1 MKSLAGIVTLILSI
15 GVCSLNAVSSS
26 DNSTTTTND
35 KVNSM
40 QSTDSSTKQVNPVVE
55 IQTNMGNI
63 EVELNSDKAPN
74 TVKNF
79 IGYVNS
85 DFYSTTIFHRVI
97 KGFMIQGGGF
107 TKDMSQKK
115 NLAPIAIES
124 NNGLKNDRGT
134 IAMAR
139 TGDPNSATSQFFINT
154 KDNSFL
160 NYSAPTPQGYGY
172 AVFGKVVKGM
182 DVVDKIE
189 SSKTSTQNYMGDVP
203 VTPVV
208 IEKVTVK

>member
-1 MKSLAGIVTLILSI
+1 MIMREYRHHYLCIRSVLALASLCACLFVLVLGAPSQAAEQGAPTVI
-15 GVCSLNAVSSS
+15 
-26 DNSTTTTND
+26 
-35 KVNSM
+35 
-40 QSTDSSTKQVNPVVE
+40 

-63 EVELNSDKAPN
+63 EVELNSEKAPN

-79 IGYVNS
+79 LQYVNS
-85 DFYSTTIFHRVI
+85 NFYGGTIFHRVI

-107 TKDMSQKK
+107 TKDMEQKK
-115 NLAPIAIES
+115 TLTPIAIES

-139 TGDPNSATSQFFINT
+139 TSDPNSATSQFFINT

-160 NYSAPTPQGYGY
+160 NYSVPSMQGYGY
-172 AVFGKVVKGM
+172 TVFGKVIKGM

-189 SSKTSTQNYMGDVP
+189 SVKTASKGYMGNVP
-203 VTPVV
+203 VNHL
-208 IEKVTVK
+208 IIQKISVK

>member
-15 GVCSLNAVSSS
+15 GICGLNAASSS
-26 DNSTTTTND
+26 DNSTTNND

-40 QSTDSSTKQVNPVVE
+40 QATDSSTKQVNPVVE

-63 EVELNSDKAPN
+63 EVELNSGKAPN

-79 IGYVNS
+79 IEYVNS
-85 DFYSTTIFHRVI
+85 DFYSGTIFHRVI

-115 NLAPIAIES
+115 TLSAITIES

-172 AVFGKVVKGM
+172 AVFGKVIKGM

-189 SSKTSTQNYMGDVP
+189 SVKTSTQNYMGDVP
-203 VTPVV
+203 GTQIV
-208 IEKVTVK
+208 IEKVTIK